1 MKGIIVL
8 LSFIISPALCG
19 LLSPLDSLRLSR
31 PVVGKDCILSIWAL
45 NKLKMLDLVM
55 VRFLARD
62 NFCCWP
68 SQLKK
73 YSLLKKCSKVTPKYY
88 FLLCSLHR
96 DTLGRQT
103 KIKLKFQSL
112 MENFELCTE
121 VSKSSLISDYCY
133 FYFFENSYK
142 LLIYKILKVMQSYS
156 FALYLYFNEFLAPH
170 TFKNSI

>member
-112 MENFELCTE
+112 MENFAYCRALSCVPLSTYTKLGTPYRFECLSKAAQTSW
-121 VSKSSLISDYCY
+121 VSIPHI
-133 FYFFENSYK
+133 YFF
-142 LLIYKILKVMQSYS
+142 
-156 FALYLYFNEFLAPH
+156 
-170 TFKNSI
+170 